1 MNCEEVEGVVFTT
14 TTRRATDEEAE
25 STIIAPLDA
34 SGEKDGQSGDGEGTE
49 AEDGGVRLP
58 SHMAPPT
65 ATTGKPKS
73 EQMPRKTPGELGMQ
87 KAKERELVRRAA
99 RRGVAFGFD
108 TPEGKR
114 RSVEA
119 VQRGRVVESSFAK
132 GEWGVK
138 MEGMSESETASKYVI
153 TVLFGLL
160 ECEPTP
166 ITDRVP

>member
-14 TTRRATDEEAE
+14 TTTTRRATDEDAE
-25 STIIAPLDA
+25 GKSLAPLDA
-34 SGEKDGQSGDGEGTE
+34 SGEDEDGEETE

-58 SHMAPPT
+58 SPMAPPPT
-65 ATTGKPKS
+65 VTTGQPKS
-73 EQMPRKTPGELGMQ
+73 EQIPGKTPREWGMQ

-108 TPEGKR
+108 TREGKR

-132 GEWGVK
+132 GEWGVRWR
-138 MEGMSESETASKYVI
+138 E
-153 TVLFGLL
+153 
-160 ECEPTP
+160 
-166 ITDRVP
+166 